1 MYNTLLYVGIA
12 FLTSGFVLFIVSEMM
27 IAHYDRKLWEL
38 KERNKWKQKGDK

>member
-38 KERNKWKQKGDK
+38 KERNKWKQKEDK

>member
-12 FLTSGFVLFIVSEMM
+12 FLKSGFVLFIVSEMM

-38 KERNKWKQKGDK
+38 KERNKWKQKEDK